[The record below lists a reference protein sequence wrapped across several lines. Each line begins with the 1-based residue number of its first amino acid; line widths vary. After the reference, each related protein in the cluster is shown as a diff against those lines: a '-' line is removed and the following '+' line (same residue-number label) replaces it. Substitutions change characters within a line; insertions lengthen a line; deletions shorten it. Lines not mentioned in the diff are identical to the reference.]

1 MGVVE
6 MDISYYENEAKRY
19 TDEIAKLEQELVTL
33 HNSGNADSFT
43 YSVMPKDEFLREEA
57 NINNHIETARAKI
70 EENNR
75 VINAYNNIINNI
87 NALRSLNDS
96 NPDYNHPEVKEELER
111 RSREIE
117 EAKKILP
124 SEIVDSINNG
134 FIMGNQNNASVVNN
148 QSQENVEN
156 NKIGIDYFENEVNR
170 YNNEIN
176 NLETRLSEL
185 QEAKTSI
192 PLEEFLREEAN
203 INNHIENAKAKLEEN
218 NRVVNAYK
226 NVIENITALRS
237 LNDSNPNYN
246 HPEVKE
252 ELERRSKEIKQSKE
266 LLPPEIID
274 SINENFIN
282 DMNKKVETAK
292 EDKKEEE
299 TSLDNDKKDIP
310 EVEAQKT
317 DTIEPNNEDKGFV
330 LVDPPKNNTPV
341 NNFDSR
347 WRPTYTTNT
356 NTNGQDNQ
364 NKDNVSDTP
373 VNNEEKGLSVVH
385 PKDLVENVPL
395 TPIPPVKEEKPI
407 KVAGRK
413 AWNWVKKNK
422 KKIIIALGITA
433 ITVAVVMLFAQLMP
447 AITALSQAQQ
457 LSAITGTMVNNAASW
472 HGASAAGKA
481 ALHLAN
487 EGLAKSVMS
496 LTGKTALFNSST
508 GIWTFA
514 GTELANLA
522 ATATTA
528 VTAQVA
534 KVAAISKTAAI
545 LGASGLGVSGLGMLA
560 SRRKGNKKSEPV
572 ASVDNTIEQ
581 TNTDSNEEARTVEQT
596 NVNTENR
603 EEVKAS
609 EQVNTNTENKKFGDI
624 ADSLVEQEEN
634 KSVYNKC
641 NDAINELIS
650 LYPKSNEDGK
660 AFLLDRLNILYNDI
674 DTSLKLGME
683 ERELLKEKINSFTDS
698 LEENKGRGK

>member
-1 MGVVE
+1 
-6 MDISYYENEAKRY
+6 MDISYYENEVKKY

-111 RSREIE
+111 RS
-117 EAKKILP
+117 
-124 SEIVDSINNG
+124 
-134 FIMGNQNNASVVNN
+134 
-148 QSQENVEN
+148 
-156 NKIGIDYFENEVNR
+156 
-170 YNNEIN
+170 
-176 NLETRLSEL
+176 
-185 QEAKTSI
+185 
-192 PLEEFLREEAN
+192 
-203 INNHIENAKAKLEEN
+203 
-218 NRVVNAYK
+218 
-226 NVIENITALRS
+226 
-237 LNDSNPNYN
+237 
-246 HPEVKE
+246 
-252 ELERRSKEIKQSKE
+252 KEIKQSKE

-299 TSLDNDKKDIP
+299 TSLDNDKKDVP

-317 DTIEPNNEDKGFV
+317 DTVEPNNEDKGFV

-373 VNNEEKGLSVVH
+373 VNNEGKGLSVVP

-496 LTGKTALFNSST
+496 LTGKAALFNSST

-534 KVAAISKTAAI
+534 KVAAISKIAAI
-545 LGASGLGVSGLGMLA
+545 LGTSGLGVSGLGMLA

-581 TNTDSNEEARTVEQT
+581 TNTDSNEKARTVEQT
-596 NVNTENR
+596 NVNTENK

-641 NDAINELIS
+641 DDAINELIS

-660 AFLLDRLNILYNDI
+660 AFLLDRLNILYSDI

>member
-1 MGVVE
+1 
-6 MDISYYENEAKRY
+6 MDISYYENEVKRY

-111 RSREIE
+111 RS
-117 EAKKILP
+117 
-124 SEIVDSINNG
+124 
-134 FIMGNQNNASVVNN
+134 
-148 QSQENVEN
+148 
-156 NKIGIDYFENEVNR
+156 
-170 YNNEIN
+170 
-176 NLETRLSEL
+176 
-185 QEAKTSI
+185 
-192 PLEEFLREEAN
+192 
-203 INNHIENAKAKLEEN
+203 
-218 NRVVNAYK
+218 
-226 NVIENITALRS
+226 
-237 LNDSNPNYN
+237 
-246 HPEVKE
+246 
-252 ELERRSKEIKQSKE
+252 KEIKQSKE

-282 DMNKKVETAK
+282 DMNNKVETAK

-299 TSLDNDKKDIP
+299 TSLDNDKKDVP

-373 VNNEEKGLSVVH
+373 VNNEEKGLSVVP

-496 LTGKTALFNSST
+496 LTGKAALFNSST

-534 KVAAISKTAAI
+534 KVAAISKIAAI
-545 LGASGLGVSGLGMLA
+545 LGTSGLGVSGLGMLA

-581 TNTDSNEEARTVEQT
+581 TNTDSNEKARTVEQT

-641 NDAINELIS
+641 DDAINELIS

-660 AFLLDRLNILYNDI
+660 EFLLDRLNILYNDI

>member
-6 MDISYYENEAKRY
+6 MDISYYENEVKRY

-33 HNSGNADSFT
+33 HNSGNSDSFT

-111 RSREIE
+111 RS
-117 EAKKILP
+117 
-124 SEIVDSINNG
+124 
-134 FIMGNQNNASVVNN
+134 
-148 QSQENVEN
+148 
-156 NKIGIDYFENEVNR
+156 
-170 YNNEIN
+170 
-176 NLETRLSEL
+176 
-185 QEAKTSI
+185 
-192 PLEEFLREEAN
+192 
-203 INNHIENAKAKLEEN
+203 
-218 NRVVNAYK
+218 
-226 NVIENITALRS
+226 
-237 LNDSNPNYN
+237 
-246 HPEVKE
+246 
-252 ELERRSKEIKQSKE
+252 KEIKQSKE

-299 TSLDNDKKDIP
+299 TSLDNDKKDVP

-534 KVAAISKTAAI
+534 KVAAISKIAAI
-545 LGASGLGVSGLGMLA
+545 LGTSGLGVSGLGMLA

-603 EEVKAS
+603 EEVKVS

-660 AFLLDRLNILYNDI
+660 AFLLGRLNILYNDI

>member
-6 MDISYYENEAKRY
+6 MDISYYENEVKKY
-19 TDEIAKLEQELVTL
+19 TDEIAKLEQELSNV
-33 HNSGNADSFT
+33 
-43 YSVMPKDEFLREEA
+43 R
-57 NINNHIETARAKI
+57 
-70 EENNR
+70 NR
-75 VINAYNNIINNI
+75 SI
-87 NALRSLNDS
+87 LTEQSLNDEARINS
-96 NPDYNHPEVKEELER
+96 QINEAKVKMEQSKKELEFMRSMMSHSIGSNTITSSNTDLNYSIDGNIDDVAKHYENTLEKDSNELKNLEERLALLNTEKEKMPSNEFEREEENVKNMINDVNLKIETNNSVLAFLKSINSVSDVNTNFNIDYYKEERQKNENEIKNLNNALAEINASNDQRTSVYYLDGIPKSVLLEREEKEKINKLIEKHKKQLEDNNRIISTYDRVLNNSNNLIKFLDGKLELNNPDFKEELE
-111 RSREIE
+111 
-117 EAKKILP
+117 A
-124 SEIVDSINNG
+124 
-134 FIMGNQNNASVVNN
+134 
-148 QSQENVEN
+148 
-156 NKIGIDYFENEVNR
+156 
-170 YNNEIN
+170 
-176 NLETRLSEL
+176 
-185 QEAKTSI
+185 
-192 PLEEFLREEAN
+192 
-203 INNHIENAKAKLEEN
+203 
-218 NRVVNAYK
+218 
-226 NVIENITALRS
+226 
-237 LNDSNPNYN
+237 
-246 HPEVKE
+246 
-252 ELERRSKEIKQSKE
+252 RSKEIARDKKLLPKE
-266 LLPPEIID
+266 LVDNLNRNFAMLNKDIISGKAE
-274 SINENFIN
+274 SIKN
-282 DMNKKVETAK
+282 
-292 EDKKEEE
+292 
-299 TSLDNDKKDIP
+299 NDKKDAP
-310 EVEAQKT
+310 DVEAQKA
-317 DTIEPNNEDKGFV
+317 
-330 LVDPPKNNTPV
+330 
-341 NNFDSR
+341 
-347 WRPTYTTNT
+347 
-356 NTNGQDNQ
+356 
-364 NKDNVSDTP
+364 
-373 VNNEEKGLSVVH
+373 
-385 PKDLVENVPL
+385 
-395 TPIPPVKEEKPI
+395 KEEKPI

-545 LGASGLGVSGLGMLA
+545 LGVGGLGVSGLGMLA
-560 SRRKGNKKSEPV
+560 SRKKGNKKSEPV
-572 ASVDNTIEQ
+572 SRVDNTIEQ
-581 TNTDSNEEARTVEQT
+581 TNTESNEKASTVEQT

-609 EQVNTNTENKKFGDI
+609 EQVNTNTENKRFGDI

-641 NDAINELIS
+641 DDAVNELIS

>member
-1 MGVVE
+1 MLIV
-6 MDISYYENEAKRY
+6 
-19 TDEIAKLEQELVTL
+19 
-33 HNSGNADSFT
+33 
-43 YSVMPKDEFLREEA
+43 
-57 NINNHIETARAKI
+57 
-70 EENNR
+70 
-75 VINAYNNIINNI
+75 
-87 NALRSLNDS
+87 
-96 NPDYNHPEVKEELER
+96 
-111 RSREIE
+111 
-117 EAKKILP
+117 
-124 SEIVDSINNG
+124 VDSINNG

-156 NKIGIDYFENEVNR
+156 NKVGIDYFENEVNR
-170 YNNEIN
+170 YDNEIN

-237 LNDSNPNYN
+237 LNDSNPDYN

-299 TSLDNDKKDIP
+299 TSLDNDKKDVP

-373 VNNEEKGLSVVH
+373 VNNEEKGLSVVP
-385 PKDLVENVPL
+385 PKDLVENIPL

-457 LSAITGTMVNNAASW
+457 LSAIIGTMVNNAASW

-496 LTGKTALFNSST
+496 LTGKAALFNSST

-534 KVAAISKTAAI
+534 KVAAISKIAAI
-545 LGASGLGVSGLGMLA
+545 LGTSGLGVSGLGMLA

-581 TNTDSNEEARTVEQT
+581 TNTDSNEKARTVEQT

-641 NDAINELIS
+641 DDAINELIS

-660 AFLLDRLNILYNDI
+660 EFLLDRLNILYNDI

>member
-1 MGVVE
+1 M
-6 MDISYYENEAKRY
+6 
-19 TDEIAKLEQELVTL
+19 
-33 HNSGNADSFT
+33 
-43 YSVMPKDEFLREEA
+43 
-57 NINNHIETARAKI
+57 
-70 EENNR
+70 
-75 VINAYNNIINNI
+75 
-87 NALRSLNDS
+87 
-96 NPDYNHPEVKEELER
+96 
-111 RSREIE
+111 
-117 EAKKILP
+117 
-124 SEIVDSINNG
+124 
-134 FIMGNQNNASVVNN
+134 
-148 QSQENVEN
+148 
-156 NKIGIDYFENEVNR
+156 
-170 YNNEIN
+170 
-176 NLETRLSEL
+176 
-185 QEAKTSI
+185 
-192 PLEEFLREEAN
+192 
-203 INNHIENAKAKLEEN
+203 
-218 NRVVNAYK
+218 
-226 NVIENITALRS
+226 
-237 LNDSNPNYN
+237 
-246 HPEVKE
+246 
-252 ELERRSKEIKQSKE
+252 
-266 LLPPEIID
+266 
-274 SINENFIN
+274 
-282 DMNKKVETAK
+282 
-292 EDKKEEE
+292 
-299 TSLDNDKKDIP
+299 
-310 EVEAQKT
+310 
-317 DTIEPNNEDKGFV
+317 
-330 LVDPPKNNTPV
+330 
-341 NNFDSR
+341 
-347 WRPTYTTNT
+347 
-356 NTNGQDNQ
+356 
-364 NKDNVSDTP
+364 
-373 VNNEEKGLSVVH
+373 
-385 PKDLVENVPL
+385 
-395 TPIPPVKEEKPI
+395 
-407 KVAGRK
+407 AGRK

-472 HGASAAGKA
+472 HGASEAGKA

-534 KVAAISKTAAI
+534 KVAAISKVAAI
-545 LGASGLGVSGLGMLA
+545 LGTSGLGVSGLGMLA

-581 TNTDSNEEARTVEQT
+581 TNTDSNEKARTVEQT
-596 NVNTENR
+596 NVNTENK

-641 NDAINELIS
+641 DDAINELIS

>member
-6 MDISYYENEAKRY
+6 MDISYYENEVKKY

-111 RSREIE
+111 RS
-117 EAKKILP
+117 
-124 SEIVDSINNG
+124 
-134 FIMGNQNNASVVNN
+134 
-148 QSQENVEN
+148 
-156 NKIGIDYFENEVNR
+156 
-170 YNNEIN
+170 
-176 NLETRLSEL
+176 
-185 QEAKTSI
+185 
-192 PLEEFLREEAN
+192 
-203 INNHIENAKAKLEEN
+203 
-218 NRVVNAYK
+218 
-226 NVIENITALRS
+226 
-237 LNDSNPNYN
+237 
-246 HPEVKE
+246 
-252 ELERRSKEIKQSKE
+252 KEIKQSKE

-299 TSLDNDKKDIP
+299 TSLDNDKKDVP

-317 DTIEPNNEDKGFV
+317 DTVEPNNEDKGFV

-364 NKDNVSDTP
+364 NKDNVSDTS
-373 VNNEEKGLSVVH
+373 VNNEEKGLSVVP
-385 PKDLVENVPL
+385 PKDLVENIPL

-534 KVAAISKTAAI
+534 KVAAISKVAAI
-545 LGASGLGVSGLGMLA
+545 LGTSGLGVSGLGMLA

-581 TNTDSNEEARTVEQT
+581 TNTDSNEKARTVEQT
-596 NVNTENR
+596 NVNTENK

-641 NDAINELIS
+641 DDAINELIS

>member
-6 MDISYYENEAKRY
+6 MDISYYENEVKRY

-111 RSREIE
+111 RS
-117 EAKKILP
+117 
-124 SEIVDSINNG
+124 
-134 FIMGNQNNASVVNN
+134 
-148 QSQENVEN
+148 
-156 NKIGIDYFENEVNR
+156 
-170 YNNEIN
+170 
-176 NLETRLSEL
+176 
-185 QEAKTSI
+185 
-192 PLEEFLREEAN
+192 
-203 INNHIENAKAKLEEN
+203 
-218 NRVVNAYK
+218 
-226 NVIENITALRS
+226 
-237 LNDSNPNYN
+237 
-246 HPEVKE
+246 
-252 ELERRSKEIKQSKE
+252 KEIKQSKE

-282 DMNKKVETAK
+282 DMNNKVETAK

-299 TSLDNDKKDIP
+299 TSLDNDKKDVP

-373 VNNEEKGLSVVH
+373 VNNEEKGLSVVP

-496 LTGKTALFNSST
+496 LTGKAALFNSST

-534 KVAAISKTAAI
+534 KVAAISKIAAI
-545 LGASGLGVSGLGMLA
+545 LGTSGLGVSGLGMLA

-581 TNTDSNEEARTVEQT
+581 TNTDSNEKARTVEQT

-641 NDAINELIS
+641 DDAINELIS

-660 AFLLDRLNILYNDI
+660 EFLLDRLNILYNDI

>member
-1 MGVVE
+1 
-6 MDISYYENEAKRY
+6 
-19 TDEIAKLEQELVTL
+19 
-33 HNSGNADSFT
+33 
-43 YSVMPKDEFLREEA
+43 
-57 NINNHIETARAKI
+57 
-70 EENNR
+70 
-75 VINAYNNIINNI
+75 
-87 NALRSLNDS
+87 
-96 NPDYNHPEVKEELER
+96 
-111 RSREIE
+111 
-117 EAKKILP
+117 
-124 SEIVDSINNG
+124 
-134 FIMGNQNNASVVNN
+134 
-148 QSQENVEN
+148 
-156 NKIGIDYFENEVNR
+156 
-170 YNNEIN
+170 
-176 NLETRLSEL
+176 
-185 QEAKTSI
+185 
-192 PLEEFLREEAN
+192 
-203 INNHIENAKAKLEEN
+203 
-218 NRVVNAYK
+218 
-226 NVIENITALRS
+226 
-237 LNDSNPNYN
+237 
-246 HPEVKE
+246 
-252 ELERRSKEIKQSKE
+252 
-266 LLPPEIID
+266 
-274 SINENFIN
+274 
-282 DMNKKVETAK
+282 MNKKVETAK

-299 TSLDNDKKDIP
+299 TSLDNDKKGVP

-534 KVAAISKTAAI
+534 KVAAISKIAAI
-545 LGASGLGVSGLGMLA
+545 LGTSGLGVSGLGMLA

-603 EEVKAS
+603 EEVKVS

-660 AFLLDRLNILYNDI
+660 AFLLGRLNILYNDI

>member
-6 MDISYYENEAKRY
+6 MDISYYENEVKKY

-111 RSREIE
+111 RS
-117 EAKKILP
+117 
-124 SEIVDSINNG
+124 
-134 FIMGNQNNASVVNN
+134 
-148 QSQENVEN
+148 
-156 NKIGIDYFENEVNR
+156 
-170 YNNEIN
+170 
-176 NLETRLSEL
+176 
-185 QEAKTSI
+185 
-192 PLEEFLREEAN
+192 
-203 INNHIENAKAKLEEN
+203 
-218 NRVVNAYK
+218 
-226 NVIENITALRS
+226 
-237 LNDSNPNYN
+237 
-246 HPEVKE
+246 
-252 ELERRSKEIKQSKE
+252 KEIKQSKE

-299 TSLDNDKKDIP
+299 TSLDNDKKDVP

-317 DTIEPNNEDKGFV
+317 DTVEPNNEDKGFV

-373 VNNEEKGLSVVH
+373 VNNEGKGLSVVP

-496 LTGKTALFNSST
+496 LTGKAALFNSST

-534 KVAAISKTAAI
+534 KVAAISKIAAI
-545 LGASGLGVSGLGMLA
+545 LGTSGLGVSGLGMLA

-581 TNTDSNEEARTVEQT
+581 TNTDSNEKARTVEQT
-596 NVNTENR
+596 NVNTENK

-641 NDAINELIS
+641 DDAINELIS

-660 AFLLDRLNILYNDI
+660 AFLLDRLNILYSDI